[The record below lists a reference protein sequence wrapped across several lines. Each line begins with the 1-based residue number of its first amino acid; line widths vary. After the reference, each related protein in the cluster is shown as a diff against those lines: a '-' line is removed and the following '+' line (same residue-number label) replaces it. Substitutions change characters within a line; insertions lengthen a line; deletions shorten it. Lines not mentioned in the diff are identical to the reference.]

1 LYKKKIWEF
10 AVEKKLKTHYENK
23 NNTICTFLATQ
34 VQAQTKV
41 WFDTDLMIG
50 MPDKTPREVDD
61 GITLIMALKQPQI
74 EIVGISSITYVDY
87 SYDVINK
94 ILKWH
99 HKGAAIPVYK
109 GSPRADDLGVENDG
123 TRALYE
129 ALKKKTDNISIRS
142 YD

>member
-1 LYKKKIWEF
+1 LYKNKKLGICG
-10 AVEKKLKTHYENK
+10 EKKLKHIMK
-23 NNTICTFLATQ
+23 IKIILFALATQ

-87 SYDVINK
+87 SYDVNFK
-94 ILKWH
+94 KWH
-99 HKGAAIPVYK
+99 HRSAIPVYK
-109 GSPRADDLGVENDG
+109 GSPRQM
-123 TRALYE
+123 T
-129 ALKKKTDNISIRS
+129 
-142 YD
+142 

>member
-1 LYKKKIWEF
+1 
-10 AVEKKLKTHYENK
+10 
-23 NNTICTFLATQ
+23 

-94 ILKWH
+94 ILN
-99 HKGAAIPVYK
+99 GII
-109 GSPRADDLGVENDG
+109 
-123 TRALYE
+123 E
-129 ALKKKTDNISIRS
+129 APQFLSIKDRHEQMT
-142 YD
+142 

>member
-1 LYKKKIWEF
+1 
-10 AVEKKLKTHYENK
+10 
-23 NNTICTFLATQ
+23 

-41 WFDTDLMIG
+41 WFDTDLM

-94 ILKWH
+94 ILN
-99 HKGAAIPVYK
+99 GII
-109 GSPRADDLGVENDG
+109 
-123 TRALYE
+123 E
-129 ALKKKTDNISIRS
+129 APQFCL
-142 YD
+142 